1 MFINEYLF
9 AVVILP
15 RHANYFFLNTYEHI
29 IWLFVIWSSSNKNIV
44 RAHGMR
50 WRRCTAE
57 VQTRGAISLCLDI
70 KLLLALIELF
80 FSADMIKVLR
90 IVTY

>member
-1 MFINEYLF
+1 
-9 AVVILP
+9 
-15 RHANYFFLNTYEHI
+15 
-29 IWLFVIWSSSNKNIV
+29 
-44 RAHGMR
+44 MR
-50 WRRCTAE
+50 WRRCTTD